1 MNTYANGTCALKLP
15 TNYVLVD
22 DEEMEYL
29 DGGNGWYNST
39 WFVAGAIDAVLYLVP
54 FIAQCNSACK
64 AGKSL
69 NKALALVGATKTKMI
84 DATFTFLSK
93 IGFKVSRNVVTGI
106 IGTIW
111 TFAGLSIGGLIAN
124 GIDLVDCNRRNG
136 YCFG

>member
-39 WFVAGAIDAVLYLVP
+39 GFVGAAIDTIIAIVP
-54 FIAQCNSACK
+54 FIAQANAACK
-64 AGKSL
+64 AGKAL
-69 NKALALVGATKTKMI
+69 NKALSVIGATKTKMI
-84 DATFTFLSK
+84 DATFTLLSRV
-93 IGFKVSRNVVTGI
+93 GFNVSRTVVTGI
-106 IGTIW
+106 VTAIW
-111 TFAGLSIGGLIAN
+111 TFAGLSIGVLIAG